1 VIQKFTLVS
10 AAFALLFCSVACK
23 PGESGAP
30 HVISWVEIPARDF
43 ERARKFYTALLGAE
57 LRVENIQ
64 GAQMGFFPN
73 DGTNIS
79 GAIAAGP
86 DYEPSA
92 SGALVYLNAGP
103 DLAPFLERAAA
114 AGATIL
120 VPKTEISPE
129 AGFFA
134 LLVDS
139 EGNRIG
145 LQSPQ

>member
-1 VIQKFTLVS
+1 LFV
-10 AAFALLFCSVACK
+10 AFALLLNSVACK
-23 PGESGAP
+23 PNESGAP
-30 HVISWVEIPARDF
+30 HVVSWVEIPARDF

-57 LRVENIQ
+57 LRVETIQ

-73 DGTNIS
+73 DGANIS

-92 SGALVYLNAGP
+92 AGALVYLNAAP
-103 DLAPFLERAAA
+103 DLAPFLERATA

-134 LLVDS
+134 LILDS

>member
-1 VIQKFTLVS
+1 MIRKYVLLFV
-10 AAFALLFCSVACK
+10 AFALLLNSVACK
-23 PGESGAP
+23 PNESGAP
-30 HVISWVEIPARDF
+30 HVVSWVEIPARDF

-57 LRVENIQ
+57 LRVETIQ

-73 DGTNIS
+73 DGANIS

-92 SGALVYLNAGP
+92 AGALVYLNAAP
-103 DLAPFLERAAA
+103 DLAPFLERATA

-134 LLVDS
+134 LILDS

>member
-1 VIQKFTLVS
+1 VIRIFSLVC
-10 AAFALLFCSVACK
+10 AAFALVFCIVGCK
-23 PGESGAP
+23 ADEPGAP

-43 ERARKFYTALLGAE
+43 ERARKFYTALLDAE
-57 LRVENIQ
+57 LRVETIP

-73 DGTNIS
+73 DGKNIS

-86 DYEPSA
+86 DYAPSA
-92 SGALVYLNAGP
+92 SGALVYLNAAP
-103 DLAPFLERAAA
+103 DLAPFLERARA

-134 LLVDS
+134 LILDS

>member
-1 VIQKFTLVS
+1 MQKIGLAF
-10 AAFALLFCSVACK
+10 AALALLFYSVACK
-23 PGESGAP
+23 PNAPGAP

-43 ERARKFYTALLGAE
+43 ERARNFYTTLLGAE
-57 LRVENIQ
+57 LRVETIQ

-92 SGALVYLNAGP
+92 AGALVYLNAAP
-103 DLAPFLERAAA
+103 DLAPFLDRAQA

-120 VPKTEISPE
+120 VPKTQISPE